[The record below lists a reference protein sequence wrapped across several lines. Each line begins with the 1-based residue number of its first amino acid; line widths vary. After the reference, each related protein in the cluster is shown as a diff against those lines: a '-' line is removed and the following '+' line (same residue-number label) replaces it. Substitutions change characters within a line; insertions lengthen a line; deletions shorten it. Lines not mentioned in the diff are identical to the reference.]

1 MAGVSRLQYSTEARL
16 VRVMCSG
23 RVDLEF
29 VLRAF
34 SNGMDGV
41 FIGGCRLN
49 ECNYITHGNYHAL
62 NMVLL
67 CRKIMEHIG
76 LNPERLRIEFMS
88 SAEGILFAEVMS
100 EFGNKVK
107 ELGPLGKVEGI
118 DQNELKSKLAEIT
131 KLVPYIKLVKN
142 EKLASRLENPEE
154 YDKLFTKDEIDKL
167 FSEVISYYIDPEK
180 CQACMTCAKRCP
192 VEAIISA
199 KNQIHVIDQEK
210 CIKCGTCFEVCP
222 PKFGA
227 VTDTPDAAVQVS
239 DPGDNPDEV
248 ASWASRPIGIQAQ
261 VDDAPD
267 ALVITIPPMRFVH
280 VLRTRK
286 NMTNFSPKT
295 K

>member
-1 MAGVSRLQYSTEARL
+1 MAGVSRLQYTTETRL
-16 VRVMCSG
+16 IRVMCSG

-67 CRKIMEHIG
+67 CKKIMEHIG
-76 LNPERLRIEFMS
+76 LNPERLRIAFMS

-118 DQNELKSKLAEIT
+118 DQNELKSKLAKIT
-131 KLVPYIKLVKN
+131 KLVPYIKVVKN
-142 EKLASRLENPEE
+142 EKLASRLVNPEE

-192 VEAIISA
+192 VEAIVGG
-199 KNQIHVIDQEK
+199 KNLIHVIDQEK

-222 PKFGA
+222 SKFRA
-227 VTDTPDAAVQVS
+227 VTEISGQPV
-239 DPGDNPDEV
+239 PP
-248 ASWASRPIGIQAQ
+248 PIP
-261 VDDAPD
+261 VEKR
-267 ALVITIPPMRFVH
+267 TIV
-280 VLRTRK
+280 RK
-286 NMTNFSPKT
+286 SKE
-295 K
+295 KGEKDKA